1 MIFGFAVFEPTFKVI
16 EDKDYGTVTTLNDL
30 GFRKQNSI
38 EKWFLNEDGTIKA
51 IRQEVTG
58 TDHDVNVLINGDEIL
73 VFTNDKEGD
82 NYEGISLLRGSYGPW
97 LRKQMFH
104 KIEYIGIEKNS
115 IGTPIFYAPKSLR
128 QNAKEKKNLEDIL
141 ATYTSHEK
149 AGLILPEEMKD
160 NGFEIKEGKYNSD
173 AVDMAIKR
181 EDLAILDS
189 VKASFLAIG
198 TTVRGGDKQT
208 EQLASL
214 FLDSLEQIG
223 IYISEILSPLVHQ
236 VYVMNFGEP
245 KEVLNLRAMGIN
257 KKDFG
262 KVSTTLKNFVDA
274 GLITPD
280 DGIEYKIRNEMELP
294 QKEEQQESDREEEKK
309 EDAKQ
314 EEEKEESLQF
324 HHLE

>member
-1 MIFGFAVFEPTFKVI
+1 MAKKRNKKNSGSIKQINLTKNIASSANVKFEDISVRENPKGVAGTAIISGSFEEEYLEKLQFTPGYEIYDKMRRSDYQITRIISAINTPILSANWAFIPNDPNDPEQMKQADFKNKVLKEWMNRPFRETLNNILSYLIFGFAVFEPTFKVI

-58 TDHDVNVLINGDEIL
+58 TDNDVDVLINGDEIL

-141 ATYTSHEK
+141 
-149 AGLILPEEMKD
+149 
-160 NGFEIKEGKYNSD
+160 N
-173 AVDMAIKR
+173 
-181 EDLAILDS
+181 
-189 VKASFLAIG
+189 
-198 TTVRGGDKQT
+198 
-208 EQLASL
+208 
-214 FLDSLEQIG
+214 
-223 IYISEILSPLVHQ
+223 
-236 VYVMNFGEP
+236 
-245 KEVLNLRAMGIN
+245 
-257 KKDFG
+257 
-262 KVSTTLKNFVDA
+262 
-274 GLITPD
+274 
-280 DGIEYKIRNEMELP
+280 
-294 QKEEQQESDREEEKK
+294 
-309 EDAKQ
+309 
-314 EEEKEESLQF
+314 
-324 HHLE
+324 